1 MRLSTSS
8 IAGIQQDIL
17 PGGVGMSAS
26 HRRGPVAILVTAL
39 FLGLGGCT
47 HRGAEPFEPPRRS
60 PANLVTADD
69 IERHPTTATVEE
81 LLVRLVPGVQLQRRA
96 DGSIALQIMGLSSRR
111 GGEPL
116 FVVDGVPVKRYG
128 GTIGINPRD
137 ISVMQVLKEGGA
149 TAQYGFRGANGVV
162 VITTKNAVP

>member
-8 IAGIQQDIL
+8 TADTQQDTNS
-17 PGGVGMSAS
+17 GGGSMSAS
-26 HRRGPVAILVTAL
+26 QRRCSVAILVIAL
-39 FLGLGGCT
+39 SPGLGGCT

-111 GGEPL
+111 GGDPL
-116 FVVDGVPVKRYG
+116 FVVDGVPVERYG

-162 VITTKNAVP
+162 VITTKNTVP